1 MKRTS
6 KYQLGYFETN
16 DITTAG
22 PEMQRWETLD
32 TQLYALFNV
41 IGNGVING
49 WGLQASSGLA
59 ITVAPGSGNVA
70 FVSVASD
77 GNSIINNY
85 YIIVEGNYMRK
96 SRSKDTPPRILSIQ
110 NKKVEQDG
118 TISYFVRYEGYKNF
132 NWASKKYLYVLEENQ
147 ISIDTFES
155 LAKRTVVSIDNPER
169 DK

>member
-1 MKRTS
+1 MK
-6 KYQLGYFETN
+6 
-16 DITTAG
+16 
-22 PEMQRWETLD
+22 
-32 TQLYALFNV
+32 
-41 IGNGVING
+41 
-49 WGLQASSGLA
+49 
-59 ITVAPGSGNVA
+59 
-70 FVSVASD
+70 
-77 GNSIINNY
+77 
-85 YIIVEGNYMRK
+85 K

-132 NWASKKYLYVLEENQ
+132 NWASKKYLYALEENQ